1 MDFRKL
7 GIEKAFANLLKKDF
21 TEEDKQ
27 YLRINKSII
36 GNEYLI
42 IKRSKQPAKMAYPK
56 EQQEAIDKFIQE
68 NGFAQVEIEP
78 EKPDYK
84 IELVATPKAE
94 KEVEKMLNAIIANSN
109 NRTLAKSAR
118 KVANIK

>member
-21 TEEDKQ
+21 TENDKQ
-27 YLRINKSII
+27 FLRDNKSII

-42 IKRSKQPAKMAYPK
+42 IKRSKQPAKYAYPK

-68 NGFAQVEIEP
+68 NGFTQIEIEP

-94 KEVEKMLNAIIANSN
+94 REVERMIKTIIANSN
-109 NRTLAKSAR
+109 NRVLAKSAR

>member
-27 YLRINKSII
+27 YLRINKDII
-36 GNEYLI
+36 GNEYLV
-42 IKRSKQPAKMAYPK
+42 IKRSKQPAKYAYPK
-56 EQQEAIDKFIQE
+56 EQQEAINKFIQE
-68 NGFAQVEIEP
+68 NGFKEIEIEP

-94 KEVEKMLNAIIANSN
+94 KEVERMIKTIIANSN
-109 NRTLAKSAR
+109 NRVLAKSA
-118 KVANIK
+118 KTLANIK